1 MQKYNKVLV
10 ASNLSQNTGKLIIKA
25 KELVDDPKHI
35 TLLHVVPPVDVNF
48 FGLMPYL
55 PIMPIID
62 KEKIEKHVYHN
73 KNETINAI
81 ARTFDLDAEQCLIEK
96 GNPNKHISDF
106 AKSNEF
112 DLIIISTHEQKELGP
127 YIGSTAKRILQSAAC
142 DVLAVK

>member
-1 MQKYNKVLV
+1 MQKYKKVLI

-35 TLLHVVPPVDVNF
+35 TLLHVVPPVDVNL

-55 PIMPIID
+55 PILPIID
-62 KEKIEKHVYHN
+62 KDKLEKHVYHN
-73 KNETINAI
+73 KNESIKAI
-81 ARTFDLDAEQCLIEK
+81 AKTFELDPGHCLIEK
-96 GNPNKHISDF
+96 GNPNKHILDF

-112 DLIIISTHEQKELGP
+112 DLIIIASHEQKELGP
-127 YIGSTAKRILQSAAC
+127 YIGSTAKRIMQNADC